1 MSNSEIEV
9 IKRALEREKLARK
22 QAELILEQKSRNL
35 LMISR
40 ELKLANQKLTKLLQ
54 EKSSQLQGVF
64 KNIND
69 AYVVIDLS
77 GEVIRMNSIARDL
90 FEHQNE
96 EETLNLYNLIY
107 NKDGKYGLKSLET
120 LEKEGF
126 LSNFISRIYTKS
138 KTIKWIQINAS
149 LLYDNKKKPIGAQG
163 IVRDIT
169 HIKALEEKQKNILK
183 DLEESN
189 NQLQE
194 YAHIVSHDL
203 KSPLRSLHALTSWI
217 KADNQGNFD
226 KNTDENFALIENT
239 LETMEN
245 LISSVLEYSSAG
257 YEDNNREALDLKTEI
272 NNLIKSLFVPKHIT
286 IKIETELPLI
296 MAERTKMRQV
306 FQNLISN
313 AIKYIDKDKGE
324 VVIAYKERKRY
335 HEFSVKDNGIGIEER
350 YHKKIFNIFQSINKS
365 SDSTGV
371 GLSIVKKIVK
381 LYGGDIW
388 LKSEPNVGS
397 TFYFTLKK

>member
-1 MSNSEIEV
+1 MSNSELEV
-9 IKRALEREKLARK
+9 LKRALEREKQARK

-35 LMISR
+35 LMISK
-40 ELKLANQKLTKLLQ
+40 ELKLANQKLTKLLE
-54 EKSSQLQGVF
+54 EKSNQLQGVF

-69 AYVVIDLS
+69 AYVVINLS
-77 GEVIRMNSIARDL
+77 GDVIRMNDIAREL
-90 FEHQNE
+90 FEHKNTS
-96 EETLNLYNLIY
+96 ETLNLYNLIY
-107 NKDGKYGLKSLET
+107 SKDSNYGLNSLET
-120 LEKEGF
+120 LQKEGF
-126 LSNFISRIYTKS
+126 LSNFISRIFTKS
-138 KTIKWIQINAS
+138 RSIKWIQINAS
-149 LLYDNKKKPIGAQG
+149 LLYNSNKKPIAAQG

-217 KADNQGNFD
+217 KADNKDKFD
-226 KNTDENFALIENT
+226 KTTAENFNLMENT

-257 YEDNNREALDLKTEI
+257 YEVNTREEIDLKTEI
-272 NNLIKSLFVPKHIT
+272 NSLIKSLFVPKHIS
-286 IKIETELPLI
+286 IKIENELPI
-296 MAERTKMRQV
+296 IKAEKTKIRQV

-313 AIKYIDKDKGE
+313 AIKFIDKDKGE
-324 VVIAYKERKRY
+324 VIIACKERKR
-335 HEFSVKDNGIGIEER
+335 HFVFSVKDNGIGIEEK
-350 YHKKIFNIFQSINKS
+350 YHKKIFNIFQSINRS

-381 LYGGDIW
+381 LYDGDIW
-388 LKSEPNVGS
+388 LKSELNVGS